1 MKKIIKFVPL
11 VTIIMLSSCA
21 TISDTQRGT
30 AQGAAIG
37 AGAGAAIGAIFGGG
51 KGAAIGA
58 GSGAV
63 LGAGAGYIWS
73 QRMEEQKKQM
83 ESATAGTGVQV
94 SQTTDNR
101 LKLNIPSDISFDT
114 GRDDIKSNFRPILD
128 NFATSLLNNPGT
140 SVMIVGHTDN
150 TGTDAIN
157 NPLSVNRAAS
167 TRDYLVSKGV
177 PINRIQIDGRGSGEP
192 VAANDTPANRAENR
206 RVEIFVS
213 EIQEEAPPVSKP

>member
-1 MKKIIKFVPL
+1 MKKMIKFVPL
-11 VTIIMLSSCA
+11 ATIIVLSGCA
-21 TISDTQRGT
+21 TMSDTQRGT

-37 AGAGAAIGAIFGGG
+37 SGAA
-51 KGAAIGA
+51 
-58 GSGAV
+58 

-114 GRDDIKSNFRPILD
+114 GSADIKPGFRPILD
-128 NFATSLLNNPGT
+128 NFAISLLNNPET
-140 SVMIVGHTDN
+140 FVMIVGHTDN

-167 TRDYLVSKGV
+167 ARDYLVSKGV
-177 PINRIQIDGRGSGEP
+177 PINRIQIDGRGSDEP

-213 EIQEEAPPVSKP
+213 EMQGEAPPAPKL